1 MAINVSARSLFS
13 PDFPTIVQDRLA
25 HAEVPADLLTI
36 ELTEGSVMAYADV
49 AHDIFERLRDMNVR
63 LSVDDYGTG
72 YSSLSY
78 LKNLPVDE
86 LRIDQSFIT
95 AMTDDPSDAIIVQS
109 ALDLGHDLG
118 LSIVAEG
125 VENATTLAAL
135 KTLGVDI
142 AQGVHISGPM
152 PEKIL
157 QDWIAD
163 RLASH
168 AVVDGGGQDV

>member
-36 ELTEGSVMAYADV
+36 ELTEESVMAYADV

-63 LSVDDYGTG
+63 LSVNDYGTG

-109 ALDLGHDLG
+109 ALDLGG
-118 LSIVAEG
+118 PSIVADG

-163 RLASH
+163 RLALH

>member
-1 MAINVSARSLFS
+1 
-13 PDFPTIVQDRLA
+13 
-25 HAEVPADLLTI
+25 
-36 ELTEGSVMAYADV
+36 
-49 AHDIFERLRDMNVR
+49 
-63 LSVDDYGTG
+63 
-72 YSSLSY
+72 
-78 LKNLPVDE
+78 
-86 LRIDQSFIT
+86 
-95 AMTDDPSDAIIVQS
+95 MTDDPSDAIIVQS
-109 ALDLGHDLG
+109 ALDLGG
-118 LSIVAEG
+118 PSIVAEG

-163 RLASH
+163 RLALH

>member
-36 ELTEGSVMAYADV
+36 ELTEESVMAYADV

-63 LSVDDYGTG
+63 LSVNDYGTG

-109 ALDLGHDLG
+109 ALDLGG
-118 LSIVAEG
+118 PSIVAEG

-135 KTLGVDI
+135 KTLGGDI

-163 RLASH
+163 RLALH

>member
-36 ELTEGSVMAYADV
+36 ELTEESVMAYADV

-109 ALDLGHDLG
+109 ALDLGG
-118 LSIVAEG
+118 PSIVAEG

>member
-36 ELTEGSVMAYADV
+36 ELTEESVMAYADV

-63 LSVDDYGTG
+63 LSVNDYGTG

-109 ALDLGHDLG
+109 ALDLGG
-118 LSIVAEG
+118 PSIVAEG

>member
-36 ELTEGSVMAYADV
+36 ELTEESVMAYADV
-49 AHDIFERLRDMNVR
+49 AYDIFERLRDMNVR
-63 LSVDDYGTG
+63 LSVNDYGTG

-95 AMTDDPSDAIIVQS
+95 AMTDDPSDAIIVLS
-109 ALDLGHDLG
+109 ALDLGG
-118 LSIVAEG
+118 PSIVAEG

-163 RLASH
+163 RLALH